1 MMRGVLFGL
10 AGLVAMAGPAW
21 AAGEYGVFCADDR
34 IEIEMRTLEQEK
46 TARGSDVCQF
56 GAFDYLS
63 DAQSFVAK
71 NFGSV
76 GAACACK

>member
-1 MMRGVLFGL
+1 MRGVWLGL
-10 AGLVAMAGPAW
+10 AGLIAVAGPAR
-21 AAGEYGVFCADDR
+21 AAGEYGVFCADGR
-34 IEIEMRTLEQEK
+34 IEIEMRTPEQEK
-46 TARGSDVCQF
+46 TARGSNVCQF

-71 NFGSV
+71 NFGGQ